1 MTLPARA
8 AILDCL
14 GQFPPPVPVN
24 WAAEGREER
33 DGVEYT
39 RITYDLSPAPPL
51 AHAMRQG
58 SEVER
63 VAAWLL
69 RPTEAGRAASG
80 GGRLPGVLAIHP
92 HAGQYHL
99 GKSET
104 AGLTGNPDWH
114 YGLELARRGYIVLCP
129 DLLGFEDRRPPEPLR
144 TTHASS
150 LEDRNYELWLG
161 KVLAVQGSSLQ
172 ARYVSDLSRA
182 LDVLAA
188 QPDVDADRLGC
199 LGHSGGGQETLW
211 LAWYDERVKA
221 AVSAGGVSL
230 LSVIIANAIN
240 HMMAMWVPRL
250 LTICDLDRIVAGIAP
265 RACLLTHGESDPI
278 FPLDGVR
285 RIASTAEAAYRE
297 QGAPDRFAL
306 RTFPVGHLFPPEMRE
321 VTYQWLDHWLKPGAD
336 PGPREV

>member
-1 MTLPARA
+1 MTVARD

-14 GQFPPPVPVN
+14 GQFPPPVAVN

-33 DGVEYT
+33 NGVEYT
-39 RITYDLSPAPPL
+39 RITYDLAPAPPL
-51 AHAMRQG
+51 LPGGDR
-58 SEVER
+58 ER

-69 RPTEAGRAASG
+69 RPLDAGRAATAQA
-80 GGRLPGVLAIHP
+80 GRLAGVLAVHP

-104 AGLTGNPDWH
+104 AGLTGNPDWQ
-114 YGLELARRGYIVLCP
+114 YGLELARRGYVVLCP
-129 DLLGFEDRRPPEPLR
+129 DLLGFEDRRPPEEMR
-144 TTHASS
+144 AAHSGA
-150 LEDRNYELWLG
+150 LEDRAYELWLG

-188 QPDVDADRLGC
+188 QPGVDPDRLGC

-211 LAWYDERVKA
+211 LAWYDRRVKA

-230 LSVIIANAIN
+230 LSLIIANSIN

-250 LTICDLDRIVAGIAP
+250 LTVCDLDAVVAGIAP
-265 RACLLTHGESDPI
+265 RACLLTHGETDPI

-285 RIASTAEAAYRE
+285 RIAAVAEAAYRD
-297 QGAPDRFAL
+297 QGVADRFAL
-306 RTFPVGHLFPPEMRE
+306 RTFPVGHLFPPDMRE
-321 VTYQWLDHWLKPGAD
+321 TAYEWLDRWLA
-336 PGPREV
+336 V

>member
-1 MTLPARA
+1 MTLPTRD

-14 GQFPPPVPVN
+14 GHFPPPMPVN

-39 RITYDLSPAPPL
+39 RITYDLAPSPPL
-51 AHAMRQG
+51 TQG
-58 SEVER
+58 TAER

-69 RPTEAGRAASG
+69 RPTDDGSGSG
-80 GGRLPGVLAIHP
+80 GAMLRPGVLAVHP

-104 AGLTGNPDWH
+104 AGLIGNPDWH
-114 YGLELARRGYIVLCP
+114 YGLELARRGYLVLCP
-129 DLLGFEDRRPPEPLR
+129 DLLGFEDRRPPAEQR
-144 TTHASS
+144 AAHSGA

-182 LDVLAA
+182 LDILAE

-230 LSVIIANAIN
+230 LSLIIAHSIN

-250 LTICDLDRIVAGIAP
+250 LTVCDLDGVVAGIAP
-265 RACLLTHGESDPI
+265 RACLLTHGETDPI

-285 RIASTAEAAYRE
+285 RIAAVAEAAYRE
-297 QGAPDRFAL
+297 QGAAERFAL

-321 VTYQWLDHWLKPGAD
+321 VAYQWLDRWLKASAD
-336 PGPREV
+336 